1 MGLKFVDIEKSP
13 KERDDSRQER
23 RVKQFKDEAAAIE
36 KKFAGRG
43 TSGAAEAEKQIGKM
57 AEKLFADMDMGDLYG
72 LDAPKSRSYGQS
84 TQPKQGKLKKA
95 KGGMIGGKKRYMN
108 GGMVMPGRGVRDTKM
123 G

>member
-84 TQPKQGKLKKA
+84 TQPKQGKMITGKA
-95 KGGMIGGKKRYMN
+95 KGGSVRAFNN
-108 GGMVMPGRGVRDTKM
+108 GGAVMSGRGPKFK
-123 G
+123 GIK

>member
-1 MGLKFVDIEKSP
+1 MAVKFVDMEKSP
-13 KERDDSRQER
+13 KEKDASRHNR

-43 TSGAAEAEKQIGKM
+43 TSGAAEAKKQIGKL
-57 AEKLFADMDMGDLYG
+57 AEKVFADMEMGVLYG

-84 TQPKQGKLKKA
+84 TQPKQGKVKKA